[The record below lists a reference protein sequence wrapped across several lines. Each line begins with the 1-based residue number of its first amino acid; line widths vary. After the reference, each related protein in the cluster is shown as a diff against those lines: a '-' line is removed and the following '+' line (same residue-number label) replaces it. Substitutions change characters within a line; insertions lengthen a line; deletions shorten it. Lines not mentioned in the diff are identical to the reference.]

1 MALHFNKIDFLFNC
15 IFNQA
20 RLLSLIRWMGGSFRE
35 NINYKTTHL
44 VSGYA
49 CSAKSQYAYLHEIP
63 VVGSSWLHAA
73 WERRNEVEFTATH
86 SSFVSY
92 IQIYLL
98 VLLKYFCVQFNSILN
113 FIFSFPN
120 TN

>member
-1 MALHFNKIDFLFNC
+1 
-15 IFNQA
+15 
-20 RLLSLIRWMGGSFRE
+20 MGGSFRE
-35 NINYKTTHL
+35 NINHKTTHL

-73 WERRNEVEFTATH
+73 WERRNEIEFTAIH

-92 IQIYLL
+92 RNIYFL
-98 VLLKYFCVQFNSILN
+98 YFFKTLN
-113 FIFSFPN
+113 NFLIFTFSFQS
-120 TN
+120 TS

>member
-1 MALHFNKIDFLFNC
+1 MYIR
-15 IFNQA
+15 IIIQA

-63 VVGSSWLHAA
+63 VVGQSWLHAA
-73 WERRNEVEFTATH
+73 WERRNEKEFTAINP
-86 SSFVSY
+86 SFVSC
-92 IQIYLL
+92 ID
-98 VLLKYFCVQFNSILN
+98 KF
-113 FIFSFPN
+113 
-120 TN
+120 